1 MIVALSRCALALIA
15 LAFVGIATPA
25 RAQCECPAM
34 DIEAVGHRGT
44 GVDSDDNAF
53 PENTIPSFLEAVREG
68 ATMVELDV
76 QHSTDAE
83 LIVIHD
89 ETVDRTTDGTG
100 CVADL
105 TLAELQALDA
115 KGARLPTLSQV
126 FAALDVAINV
136 EIKVH
141 DGDGCPATDRA
152 RLGADVAAAVAADG
166 GSRELLVSSFDLD
179 QLLEVRAAD
188 DTVKLALLIF
198 GGDGF
203 DVAID
208 QGFAAVNPLAV
219 GTRPG
224 DVERAQ
230 AAGLEVNPWTVN
242 DVLTMHRLAG
252 MGVDRIITDEPG
264 RVPEAMRSYCEA
276 LVCGDAGPGA
286 GDGGVDSATDA
297 SPDAGGAEVSGGGG
311 CSVAH
316 PLRPPPWTAS
326 FMLGI
331 FVFVAAWRVRAS
343 GVRLRRRI
351 D

>member
-1 MIVALSRCALALIA
+1 
-15 LAFVGIATPA
+15 
-25 RAQCECPAM
+25 M

-76 QHSTDAE
+76 QHSADGA

-89 ETVDRTTDGTG
+89 DTVDRTTDGTG

-115 KGARLPTLSQV
+115 KGGQLPTLAEV
-126 FAALDVAINV
+126 FSAVDVAINV

-179 QLLEVRAAD
+179 QLLAVRTAD

-198 GGDGF
+198 GGEGF
-203 DVAID
+203 EIAID
-208 QGFAAVNPLAV
+208 QGFTAVNPLAV

-276 LVCGDAGPGA
+276 LVCGDAGPG
-286 GDGGVDSATDA
+286 GTDGGGATDA
-297 SPDAGGAEVSGGGG
+297 SPDAGSAEVSGGGG
-311 CSVAH
+311 CSVVH
-316 PLRPPPWTAS
+316 GTRPPSGLGGLWS
-326 FMLGI
+326 MLGI
-331 FVFVAAWRVRAS
+331 LVFVCVRRARAL
-343 GVRLRRRI
+343 GVRSRRRV